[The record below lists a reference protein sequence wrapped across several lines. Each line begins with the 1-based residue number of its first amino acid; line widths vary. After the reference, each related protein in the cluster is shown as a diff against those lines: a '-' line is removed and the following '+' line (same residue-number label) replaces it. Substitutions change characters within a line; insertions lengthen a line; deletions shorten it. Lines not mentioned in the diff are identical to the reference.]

1 MKISQAISKF
11 RSNIHHFFKF
21 TSIIKNHLFV
31 KKIILIESNSK
42 EEYDKEISCLHKNK
56 ILNAV
61 YAAART
67 LI

>member
-1 MKISQAISKF
+1 MNTEEII
-11 RSNIHHFFKF
+11 F
-21 TSIIKNHLFV
+21 TYETYLFV

-42 EEYDKEISCLHKNK
+42 EEYDEKISSLHKNK